1 MRKVILIVDDE
12 LTTCVLLEN
21 FLKTEYN
28 VVSVNSAEK
37 ALDKLNE
44 LIPDLI
50 ISDIQ
55 MPIMNGF
62 KFLEEIRTIGF
73 LKHTPVVM
81 LSGKTESSERIRCYR
96 TGAQDYISKPFNPE
110 ELREVIKKNLY
121 PINYCRSW

>member
-1 MRKVILIVDDE
+1 MRKVILVVDDE

-28 VVSVNSAEK
+28 VITVNSAEK

-62 KFLEEIRTIGF
+62 KFLEEIRSIGF

>member
-1 MRKVILIVDDE
+1 MRKKILVIDDE

-21 FLKTEYN
+21 FLKNDYDVETA
-28 VVSVNSAEK
+28 NSAKE
-37 ALDKLNE
+37 ALVKLKE
-44 LIPDLI
+44 LIPDVI

-55 MPIMNGF
+55 MPHMNGF
-62 KFLEEIRTIGF
+62 KLLEQIRLIGF

-81 LSGKTESSERIRCYR
+81 LSGNKESSERIKCYR
-96 TGAQDYISKPFNPE
+96 LGAQDYVSKPFNPG